1 MSLPE
6 VIQCKLWEHVEEIV
20 DQLKPSEPGVAAL
33 ADRNGRLPLH
43 HAADFS
49 CPVALVEKLRYA
61 FPAAVRCADDN
72 DRIRTGADPGGQ
84 AGAETRTL

>member
-49 CPVALVEKLRYA
+49 CPVALVAAALR
-61 FPAAVRCADDN
+61 V
-72 DRIRTGADPGGQ
+72 PGSR
-84 AGAETRTL
+84 ALCR